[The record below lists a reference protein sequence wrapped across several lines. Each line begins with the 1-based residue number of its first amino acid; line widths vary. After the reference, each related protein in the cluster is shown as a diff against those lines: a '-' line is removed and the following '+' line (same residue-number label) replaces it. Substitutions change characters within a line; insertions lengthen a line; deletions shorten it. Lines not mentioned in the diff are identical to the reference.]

1 MRFKW
6 AHIENQENVEQHRMT
21 SLRQSAYLK
30 EITLKDLTDGHTM
43 RIGIRQ

>member
-6 AHIENQENVEQHRMT
+6 AHIKYQENVEQHRMT
-21 SLRQSAYLK
+21 SLKQSAYLK
-30 EITLKDLTDGHTM
+30 EITLEDLTDGHTM